1 MRVKATRSFSG
12 LVSMAKGDTRN
23 LEEGPVLKD
32 LLSCGYV
39 EPVETLN
46 AEQQEP
52 EPLAEAA
59 ELQPEPAGSE
69 EAAELQ
75 PETVGGEETPAVQET
90 PAATPKETVKKTTK
104 KSSRKG

>member
-1 MRVKATRSFSG
+1 MKVKATRSFSG

-39 EPVETLN
+39 EPVETVSVG
-46 AEQQEP
+46 QQESAP
-52 EPLAEAA
+52 
-59 ELQPEPAGSE
+59 QPETAGEE

-75 PETVGGEETPAVQET
+75 PETADGEEMAAVQET
-90 PAATPKETVKKTTK
+90 QAAAVTEKSVKKTAK
-104 KSSRKG
+104 KSSRKE